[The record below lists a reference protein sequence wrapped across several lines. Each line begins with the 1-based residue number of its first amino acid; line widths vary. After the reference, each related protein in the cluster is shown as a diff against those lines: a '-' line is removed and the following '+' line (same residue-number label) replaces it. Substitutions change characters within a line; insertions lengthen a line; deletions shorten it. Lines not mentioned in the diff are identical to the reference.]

1 MQSKIAKRLKMIR
14 RTEQLLSENQ
24 ALFGGDLR
32 FQELHSD
39 LQSRMTSIEQ
49 MLDEWQRLNIPLG
62 ATKKVRKNEFNKQLL
77 LLGDLLSICLK
88 EKGDTENLEHLR
100 RLRPQIVGSTD
111 IKRIEYAEV
120 LLLIAEE
127 YRAELEKY
135 SKGKSLLE
143 DATAS
148 LDAYRLYNEKP
159 LNNRSENSIRR
170 LYLYD
175 AIEDVSRMI
184 QSSFR
189 VFVKT
194 YQADF
199 PEFHDQFMAFS
210 KIGYSSVNA
219 NKLSHDEGDTAA
231 TTEGETQ
238 LSNQMAA
245 KNTTESQKSVNQGSQ
260 APPSAKIINKQSA
273 QKIQNARKQSKM
285 KRQAKRQS
293 LKAS

>member
-24 ALFGGDLR
+24 ALFSGDLR

-62 ATKKVRKNEFNKQLL
+62 ATKKVKKNEFNKQLL

-219 NKLSHDEGDTAA
+219 NKLSHDEGDTVA

>member
-24 ALFGGDLR
+24 ALFSGDLR

-219 NKLSHDEGDTAA
+219 NKLSHDEGDTVA

>member
-24 ALFGGDLR
+24 ALFSGDLR
-32 FQELHSD
+32 FQELHGD

-127 YRAELEKY
+127 YRPELEKY

-219 NKLSHDEGDTAA
+219 NKLSHDEGDTVA